1 MTILKNYSTA
11 CRSLLNFIMDFTH
24 RHVIFHNHCRQLIGL
39 KIVKVKY
46 AEALSNIPDP
56 EPQYKTH
63 IDAVDSVDY
72 AVFLYTA
79 TNDVIEVCW
88 DTRFVQYEI
97 GVKINESAPS
107 PIYRL
112 WDVSNHAMWKGILAS
127 TIINVTIGWQEINTY
142 KPGQKGILGL
152 TRAPKTVSPQYIVIA
167 FSNGQC
173 IYISASQF
181 FGDEEEA
188 SGMLSNLLITN
199 NKEVARRVN
208 MIE

>member
-1 MTILKNYSTA
+1 MEFTQ
-11 CRSLLNFIMDFTH
+11 RHFIFN
-24 RHVIFHNHCRQLIGL
+24 NHCRHLIGL

-46 AEALSNIPDP
+46 AEVLSNIPDA

-63 IDAVDSVDY
+63 IDDVDSVDY

-79 TNDVIEVCW
+79 SNDVIEICW

-97 GVKINESAPS
+97 GIKINESVPS

-112 WDVSNHAMWKGILAS
+112 WDVSSHAMWKGILAA

-142 KPGQKGILGL
+142 KPSQKAVLGL
-152 TRAPKTVSPQYIVIA
+152 TRAPKTASPQYIIIE
-167 FSNGQC
+167 FSHGQS
-173 IYISASQF
+173 IYVSASQF
-181 FGDEEEA
+181 FGDESAA
-188 SGMLSNLLITN
+188 SGMLSNLLVTN
-199 NKEVARRVN
+199 NEAVARRVN